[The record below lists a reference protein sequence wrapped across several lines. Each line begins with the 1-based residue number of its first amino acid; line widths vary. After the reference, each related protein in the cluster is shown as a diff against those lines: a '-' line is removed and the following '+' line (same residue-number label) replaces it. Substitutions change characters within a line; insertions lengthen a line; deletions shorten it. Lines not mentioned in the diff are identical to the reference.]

1 MKSSI
6 VFYLFAG
13 FVSNA
18 MASMDNPV
26 VAAEEAGGAALP
38 AASWMLG
45 LAGAAWLGYA
55 GLEDGKIVTG
65 AAVGFALGSLAG
77 LIVSFLLR

>member
-1 MKSSI
+1 MRDFAAAS
-6 VFYLFAG
+6 LAG
-13 FVSNA
+13 FCGHA
-18 MASMDNPV
+18 MAGMDNHI
-26 VAAEEAGGAALP
+26 AAAQEAGYAFLP
-38 AASWMLG
+38 AASWILG

-55 GLEDGKIVTG
+55 GLEDGKVVTG

>member
-1 MKSSI
+1 MRGFAAAS
-6 VFYLFAG
+6 LAG
-13 FVSNA
+13 FCGHA

-26 VAAEEAGGAALP
+26 VAAEEAGGVTLP

-55 GLEDGKIVTG
+55 GLEDGKVVTG

-77 LIVSFLLR
+77 LLISFLLR